1 MRYRIAILFLPILLA
16 CMTTV
21 EPYQT
26 YPAETPTIVQTSAP
40 SPATP
45 KVTGEP
51 DSGAV
56 FIQIV
61 PRCATVTADKALH
74 IRAEPNEH
82 AQVLGYLHNG
92 DVVVII
98 QSTGKWW
105 KIAPARGDYWTP
117 LAGVDSGPLQGYSK
131 AEFLKESECK

>member
-1 MRYRIAILFLPILLA
+1 MKKYIILFIPILLA

-26 YPAETPTIVQTSAP
+26 YPAETPDGTSAP
-40 SPATP
+40 TVVPATS
-45 KVTGEP
+45 TLSGQGGEP
-51 DSGAV
+51 DSGEV

-61 PRCATVTADKALH
+61 PRCAKVTADEALH
-74 IRAEPNEH
+74 IRAEPSEH

-98 QSTGKWW
+98 QSTGRWW
-105 KIAPARGDYWTP
+105 KI
-117 LAGVDSGPLQGYSK
+117 DSGPLQGYSK
-131 AEFLKESECK
+131 ANYLKESECVK